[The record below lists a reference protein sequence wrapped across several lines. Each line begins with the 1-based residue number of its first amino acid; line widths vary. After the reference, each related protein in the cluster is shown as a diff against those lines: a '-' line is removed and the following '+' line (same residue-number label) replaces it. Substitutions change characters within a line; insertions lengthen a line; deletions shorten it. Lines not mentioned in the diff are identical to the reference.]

1 MDNPPAHEAD
11 AARAQRFF
19 VDMMI
24 TLTEDRIAGAEA
36 VEMLRPLWADPEATK
51 GGGEHRLKIGADAML
66 TAWARIAEAMAQ
78 LLADE
83 RRESGRTD
91 SSVTDVWRQL
101 QIAMDPTDDADPAA
115 PGDGPR
121 SQSSGA

>member
-11 AARAQRFF
+11 AARAERFF

-24 TLTEDRIAGAEA
+24 TLAEDQIAGAEA
-36 VEMLRPLWADPEATK
+36 VEMLRPLWADPESSL
-51 GGGEHRLKIGADAML
+51 GGETRLTMDAEAML
-66 TAWARIAEAMAQ
+66 TAWARIAGAMAQ

-83 RRESGRTD
+83 RRANGRPD

-101 QIAMDPTDDADPAA
+101 QIAVDPTDDADPAA